1 MVDVQYSPVHNIL
14 PNAYLKAWKV
24 EQFTFHFFTGIL
36 FLAILLRYF
45 QHFSRTYWKLIL
57 FSLERFLIGPGWM
70 KGKWKKVSPFPGSF
84 AWKSHKKCPIFH
96 TQVCNSQEKLRNTN
110 ITCAVCRENVS
121 WRNWRL
127 SRLFVNNQ
135 MDRSSGLVVSV
146 FLHHNSQLHKTF
158 FWNYVVAQD
167 NTDNIWVESTYL
179 LLLFESGSNN
189 ILIWNIE
196 FSIDIKKISE
206 MTLKSF
212 TWKSCR
218 FNFPSLRLY
227 SGS

>member
-135 MDRSSGLVVSV
+135 NGQKFWSGCFCFSPPQFTTSQDI
-146 FLHHNSQLHKTF
+146 FLKLCCCTRQ
-158 FWNYVVAQD
+158 Y
-167 NTDNIWVESTYL
+167 
-179 LLLFESGSNN
+179 G
-189 ILIWNIE
+189 
-196 FSIDIKKISE
+196 
-206 MTLKSF
+206 
-212 TWKSCR
+212 
-218 FNFPSLRLY
+218 
-227 SGS
+227 